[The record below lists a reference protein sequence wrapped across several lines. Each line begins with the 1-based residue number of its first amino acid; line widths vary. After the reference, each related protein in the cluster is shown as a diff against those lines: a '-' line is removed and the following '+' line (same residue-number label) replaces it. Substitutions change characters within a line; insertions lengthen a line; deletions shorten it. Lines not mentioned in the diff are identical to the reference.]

1 MNKLNIYLF
10 ENLGCYYIFDVNRN
24 RILPIDEITFKE
36 LKDKNLQDV
45 EYQSTKIHSL
55 MEHGYLLTN
64 RPEKIYHPYTD
75 MVENLLDSDLPRIC
89 LQVTQGCNFRCDYC
103 VYSDKYENR
112 VHSSNV
118 MKWET
123 AKASLDFLIVHSS
136 DTMSLDV
143 GFYGGEP
150 LLQYALIKKCMR
162 YITKKIYGKPISF
175 TITTNG
181 SLLTEEMVEEF
192 LKYNTKLTISLDG
205 PKQIQDKNRVYLDGS
220 GTYDIVSENVK
231 RLCKKYPELKK
242 NLNYSMVLDP
252 ENGFEII
259 EILVEMDD
267 DLFKDTSILTSIISQ
282 KYRKDDIQYSQKYYE
297 EWEYSK
303 FKYMLYLTG
312 KFSEKYDSRIMRM
325 IFLDMISFIKSTR
338 NNYAPLSSVEHHSGP
353 CIPGQLRLFVTT
365 DGHFFPCEK
374 VSENPEIMN
383 IGNLKQGFDYAK
395 VKNLLNVGTLTEDE
409 CKHCFAFR
417 NCTLCA
423 MVADTGKKE
432 NHNLSKELKKKACKR
447 IRYEFDDKLKDV
459 CALKRCGFNLDKF
472 QINGGLK

>member
-162 YITKKIYGKPISF
+162 YITKKF
-175 TITTNG
+175 
-181 SLLTEEMVEEF
+181 MV
-192 LKYNTKLTISLDG
+192 
-205 PKQIQDKNRVYLDGS
+205 NRFPLQSPLMEVY
-220 GTYDIVSENVK
+220 
-231 RLCKKYPELKK
+231 
-242 NLNYSMVLDP
+242 
-252 ENGFEII
+252 
-259 EILVEMDD
+259 
-267 DLFKDTSILTSIISQ
+267 
-282 KYRKDDIQYSQKYYE
+282 
-297 EWEYSK
+297 
-303 FKYMLYLTG
+303 
-312 KFSEKYDSRIMRM
+312 
-325 IFLDMISFIKSTR
+325 
-338 NNYAPLSSVEHHSGP
+338 
-353 CIPGQLRLFVTT
+353 
-365 DGHFFPCEK
+365 
-374 VSENPEIMN
+374 
-383 IGNLKQGFDYAK
+383 
-395 VKNLLNVGTLTEDE
+395 
-409 CKHCFAFR
+409 
-417 NCTLCA
+417 
-423 MVADTGKKE
+423 
-432 NHNLSKELKKKACKR
+432 
-447 IRYEFDDKLKDV
+447 
-459 CALKRCGFNLDKF
+459 
-472 QINGGLK
+472 